1 MLYLSKDS
9 RNVPSILNPA
19 ISNNLITGKLSLLVK
34 AVIRSNSSSSKQYL
48 RIIQIASKICPPPQ
62 YFGDKPIPI
71 SNAKHGNG
79 IVIGYT
85 VLYEGTKPT
94 SGVFYIEDSQGERK
108 VVTSEDKAVITS
120 MREEEWIEKEIS
132 FYGNQVS

>member
-1 MLYLSKDS
+1 MMTKQSFCLWSSEYQMPFYHADVTK
-9 RNVPSILNPA
+9 
-19 ISNNLITGKLSLLVK
+19 K
-34 AVIRSNSSSSKQYL
+34 AQQL
-48 RIIQIASKICPPPQ
+48 
-62 YFGDKPIPI
+62 DKPIPI

-132 FYGNQVS
+132 FHGNQVS

>member
-1 MLYLSKDS
+1 M
-9 RNVPSILNPA
+9 
-19 ISNNLITGKLSLLVK
+19 
-34 AVIRSNSSSSKQYL
+34 
-48 RIIQIASKICPPPQ
+48 
-62 YFGDKPIPI
+62 
-71 SNAKHGNG
+71 
-79 IVIGYT
+79 IGYT

-108 VVTSEDKAVITS
+108 VVTSEDKAIITS